1 MRNPLRS
8 SLPPLRR
15 SHQAERARV
24 TAAFSG
30 VGSVG
35 PTPGTPLRVTESR
48 TLVPQTAYAAR
59 PKHVSRPRQPA
70 ARRRRPVVDLPDDLG
85 PLGALPEPQPS
96 RASLDDRASDRAAG
110 QSEAEEQRLEPVGEL
125 DFVPLRAA
133 EKLDL
138 LDALRGSELER
149 VEGVDDPRRAAPA
162 GPVECKTME
171 VRSPPEHEVPGEGD
185 RAAVDLQGD
194 DPVGVAEG
202 SQRRA
207 VEPLAR
213 RGDEAG
219 PVRAAAPPELVDP
232 EGVFESRLELPKRAR
247 AQDLDL
253 AELRE
258 LPAPAPVVAPLPRV
272 RLGAIGRLP
281 ARTEIE
287 HGSLDPLEE
296 PKGTRPAQVRQQAHV
311 GETEE
316 VGVVVV

>member
-110 QSEAEEQRLEPVGEL
+110 QSEAEEERLE
-125 DFVPLRAA
+125 PLRAA

-149 VEGVDDPRRAAPA
+149 VEGVDDPRRAAPE
-162 GPVECKTME
+162 GRVEGKTME
-171 VRSPPEHEVPGEGD
+171 VRSP
-185 RAAVDLQGD
+185 
-194 DPVGVAEG
+194 
-202 SQRRA
+202 
-207 VEPLAR
+207 
-213 RGDEAG
+213 
-219 PVRAAAPPELVDP
+219 
-232 EGVFESRLELPKRAR
+232 LE
-247 AQDLDL
+247 Q
-253 AELRE
+253 
-258 LPAPAPVVAPLPRV
+258 
-272 RLGAIGRLP
+272 
-281 ARTEIE
+281 
-287 HGSLDPLEE
+287 
-296 PKGTRPAQVRQQAHV
+296 
-311 GETEE
+311 
-316 VGVVVV
+316 